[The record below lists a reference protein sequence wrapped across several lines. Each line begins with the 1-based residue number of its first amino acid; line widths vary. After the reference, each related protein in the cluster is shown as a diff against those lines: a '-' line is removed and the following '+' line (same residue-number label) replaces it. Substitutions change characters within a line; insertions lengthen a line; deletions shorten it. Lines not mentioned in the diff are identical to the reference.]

1 MNAREMGYEW
11 RITYESIASADAPG
25 YTPREISIFLTESQE
40 DIVKEV
46 CQRGIDKDDISRRI
60 LGNLRTHYS
69 IMLDQD
75 NATLLATPVRG
86 YRINTIN
93 KENTVFFYPHIE
105 TIKRGSQL
113 IDVKPESFESVVNLK
128 NPFRKPSSTKYWR
141 LFYDNKM
148 FIVPPTNVS
157 FDESYILNL
166 VYIRKPKPII
176 IEDLGDDI
184 IEDISIQTDCE
195 LDDIIHRDIVYRAAK
210 KAFAATKDQTGY
222 QIQNIE
228 EKS

>member
-1 MNAREMGYEW
+1 MNAQEMGYEW

-60 LGNLRTHYS
+60 LGNLRTYAS
-69 IMLDQD
+69 LEGRGTFNLI
-75 NATLLATPVRG
+75 LLPVRG
-86 YRINTIN
+86 Y
-93 KENTVFFYPHIE
+93 TVELPDNFFYPHIE
-105 TIKRGSQL
+105 TIKFNGD
-113 IDVKPESFESVVNLK
+113 IINVKPEPFEAVRNLK
-128 NPFRKPSSTKYWR
+128 NPFRKPSSIKYWR
-141 LFYDNKM
+141 LFYNSNILIIPPETVDLDSDQDAKM
-148 FIVPPTNVS
+148 
-157 FDESYILNL
+157 NL
-166 VYIRKPKPII
+166 VYIRKPNPII
-176 IEDLGDDI
+176 IENLGDDTI
-184 IEDISIQTDCE
+184 DGISVQTNCE

-228 EKS
+228 ENS

>member
-1 MNAREMGYEW
+1 MNAQEMGYEW

-46 CQRGIDKDDISRRI
+46 CQKGIDKDDISRRI
-60 LGNLRTHYS
+60 LGKLRTYYS
-69 IMLDQD
+69 ITLDQD
-75 NATLLATPVRG
+75 NATLLTDPFRG
-86 YRINTIN
+86 YKINTLN
-93 KENTVFFYPHIE
+93 KVNTTFFYPHIE
-105 TIKRGSQL
+105 TIMRGSNL
-113 IDVKPESFESVVNLK
+113 IDIKPESFEAVVNLK
-128 NPFRKPSSTKYWR
+128 NPFRKPSLIKYWR
-141 LFYDNKM
+141 LFYDDKM
-148 FIVPPTNVS
+148 FIVPPSNVS

-176 IEDLGDDI
+176 IEDLGIDTIDG
-184 IEDISIQTDCE
+184 ISVPTDCE
-195 LDDIIHRDIVYRAAK
+195 LDNIIHRDIVYRAAK

-228 EKS
+228 ENS